1 MKGLL
6 VVGLL
11 DVMVVFFLSDVSPPS
26 SVVFL
31 IMNITNLASASQ
43 IFRKQSTI
51 MLGISITS
59 FVCFLVLHRKELV
72 NVEGFVWKS
81 PLILWKKFFNLWSC
95 FSKKNNREKRWIR
108 TVLCSEC
115 QYEYIKDYL
124 ERGISNLSNGISVL
138 FWFRRTGYSH
148 LGKKIFCFS
157 LSYRLSGNFSNKS

>member
-72 NVEGFVWKS
+72 NVEGFV
-81 PLILWKKFFNLWSC
+81 
-95 FSKKNNREKRWIR
+95 
-108 TVLCSEC
+108 
-115 QYEYIKDYL
+115 
-124 ERGISNLSNGISVL
+124 
-138 FWFRRTGYSH
+138 
-148 LGKKIFCFS
+148 
-157 LSYRLSGNFSNKS
+157 